1 MLTSEQ
7 LQRDFHYL
15 YPAELPVLKW
25 LVAGLPDNPLVI
37 NIGSGAGTS
46 GLAILEAR
54 PDVTLVTIDVTDL
67 SSPFGC
73 LEAERDV
80 VERAGLHWKSG
91 IQWFQ
96 VHDDSKN
103 VGRSWGG
110 LVPHFPSNHKE
121 GMPVLVASWWGQRPA
136 MVFVD
141 GDHSY
146 EGCKGDIEAWFPH
159 LADDGIIVVHDYLK
173 GDLAADPNGP
183 HPMNWPGVDS
193 AVNELLL
200 PNFPLIIHVAS
211 LIAFRKTTA

>member
-15 YPAELPVLKW
+15 YPAELPILKW
-25 LVAGLPDNPLVI
+25 LVSSLPSNPLVI

-46 GLAILEAR
+46 GLAILETRA
-54 PDVTLVTIDVTDL
+54 DVTLITIDVQDE

-91 IQWFQ
+91 IYWFQ
-96 VHDDSKN
+96 VHADSKEI
-103 VGRSWGG
+103 GREWGHFG
-110 LVPHFPSNHKE
+110 GVEFNRNDVLTSAVRWGKRPH
-121 GMPVLVASWWGQRPA
+121 

-146 EGCKGDIEAWFPH
+146 EGCRGDIEAWFPH
-159 LADDGIIVVHDYLK
+159 LADNGILIVHDYLK
-173 GDLAADPNGP
+173 ENIAPNPDGP
-183 HPMNWPGVDS
+183 HPKHWPGVDS
-193 AVNELLL
+193 AVNELLI
-200 PNFPLIIHVAS
+200 PNFPIIVHVDS
-211 LIAFRKTTA
+211 LIAFRKVVE